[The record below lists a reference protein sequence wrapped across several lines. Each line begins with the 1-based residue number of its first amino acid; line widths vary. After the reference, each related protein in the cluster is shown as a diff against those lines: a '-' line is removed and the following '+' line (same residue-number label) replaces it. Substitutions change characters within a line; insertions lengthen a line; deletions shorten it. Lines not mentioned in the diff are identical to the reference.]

1 MSESIPSPFYTDRG
15 IGQAAA
21 SLAQAFLP
29 NPLREARMQGI
40 AANAELDRARAGE
53 IARRGAAGEAAG
65 ARLRAGSVDP
75 GTLANV
81 FADIL
86 AGANPEMMQALPG
99 FIRGFGGAAGAD
111 PGRLAQLFVGAG
123 GNYGHTE
130 PGFRYNVDTDAA
142 TARRGQDVSAGAQRY
157 AVDQQQAG
165 ADRRMVVEV
174 NPGNTA
180 YVAPGSPMAPRAGSN
195 GQIVG
200 APTRDTVAGEN
211 MRRYGAGEG
220 TPEERARWRETFAP
234 SSANRPPM
242 DINGPDTRAIDE
254 QIGAS
259 MPPGSALSPEAAQ
272 VVRARTAELYQQSRN
287 MVAAAQQAVREF
299 MAQNPPRTDSS
310 WNPLSARTF
319 GVPTPAAPA
328 AGAPQRSAGPSN
340 LPPAPTE
347 GAPPAAGFRARNGTV
362 VPEGATIRQ
371 NGRTFIIRNGV
382 PVPAS

>member
-1 MSESIPSPFYTDRG
+1 MESIPSPFYTDPGLGR
-15 IGQAAA
+15 AAA
-21 SLAQAFLP
+21 SLAQVFLP
-29 NPLREARMQGI
+29 NPLRDARMAGI
-40 AANAELDRARAGE
+40 QANADLDRARAGE

-111 PGRLAQLFVGAG
+111 PNRLAQLFVGAG

-180 YVAPGSPMAPRAGSN
+180 YVPPNSPMAPRATDGR
-195 GQIVG
+195 ITG

-211 MRRYGAGEG
+211 MRRYAAGEG

-234 SSANRPPM
+234 SAANRPPM
-242 DINGPDTRAIDE
+242 DVGGADARALEE

-259 MPPGSALSPEAAQ
+259 LPPGSALSPEAAQ
-272 VVRARTAELYQQSRN
+272 AVRARAAELYQQSRN
-287 MVAAAQQAVREF
+287 LVASAQQAVQEF

-310 WNPLSARTF
+310 LNPFSARTF
-319 GVPTPAAPA
+319 GVPQTGGPVRRDP
-328 AGAPQRSAGPSN
+328 GPSSA
-340 LPPAPTE
+340 PRAPTE
-347 GAPPAAGFRARNGTV
+347 GAPPAPTGWRAPNGIV

-371 NGRTFIIRNGV
+371 GGRNFIIRGGV
-382 PVPAS
+382 PVPQEA